1 MIAAGEKAIRHR
13 APGRKYALGSALLA
27 ALLGALL
34 VPVAS
39 RAGDNPY
46 APSRDYDLQN
56 VRTHLWFELDR
67 HGVRGQTTQ
76 AVSLLRD
83 NVSILKFDSVDLQIS
98 SVMLDGKTA
107 QFKVAPNELDV
118 MLPEKSKRGDRHEVT
133 IGYSGVPK
141 KGLYYVFPDKNYPD
155 RPKEIWTQGES
166 EDTRYYIPIY
176 DYPNDRTTSEMLLT
190 VPANWITISNGKL
203 VSEKAEAD
211 GMKTWDWRVGEKL
224 STYLISFVAGEF
236 VEKDETWRGIP
247 VRYVVPKGDESEIEP
262 TFDRTKKMLEL
273 FSDKLGV
280 KYPWEQYAQSSV
292 DDFVEGGMEN
302 ASATTL
308 TSHGLVNPK
317 LAAEDHEGSDDLNS
331 HELAHQW
338 FGDLVTT
345 KDWAN
350 IWLNEGFATYFEHY
364 WEEQYYGA
372 DDANYDFWNDQT
384 QWFGQK
390 RLYTSPIINRE
401 SEDSLEFAG
410 NIYTKGG
417 WVLHM
422 LREQIGDD
430 AFFAGLH
437 HYLEVNRGENV
448 VTADLQKAIEEA
460 TATNVD
466 KFFQQWVY
474 GAGAPEFSVSY
485 TYDEAAHQVKLAVQQ
500 TQKVEG
506 RVGLFDVPID
516 VEIATASG
524 RKTYPIEVSKADETF
539 SFAADRAPL
548 MVLFNK
554 GDKILSSVKFEK
566 SPAALIYQLK
576 NATDVTDRAEAARE
590 LGSVKDNADAVAA
603 LGEAAQHDS
612 FRGVR
617 TQALRALG
625 KIGGASA
632 EQFIIAAVNGEAKPW
647 VRDVGAEELANFKDD
662 GAALGPKLT
671 DLAAHD
677 PAYRVRSAAL
687 ESLGT
692 LKAPGA
698 YDTLI
703 AAVRSDSPENM
714 LRNAA
719 LRSLGAL
726 GDDRAAPLLLEWSAL
741 GKPFD
746 SRSAAID
753 SMAALDKPNH
763 DITKAL
769 ISYLKEPYV
778 DTKFATVFAL
788 GRRGDPLAIEPLEAL
803 VKSGDLSPDA
813 VQYVEQQIASLKA
826 KAGTKD
832 AAAKEDHPSATQ
844 Q

>member
-1 MIAAGEKAIRHR
+1 MVWIFFNSVRAGIARVCA
-13 APGRKYALGSALLA
+13 A
-27 ALLGALL
+27 ALCLAFL
-34 VPVAS
+34 VPIAM
-39 RAGDNPY
+39 RADEPY
-46 APSRDYDLQN
+46 ARSRDYDLQN
-56 VRTHLWFELDR
+56 IRTHLWFDIDNR
-67 HGVRGQTTQ
+67 QIRGEALETIST
-76 AVSLLRD
+76 LRD
-83 NVSILKFDSVDLQIS
+83 NVSQLRFDSVALNIESVTVDGAAAKFSTTANDL
-98 SVMLDGKTA
+98 T
-107 QFKVAPNELDV
+107 VALAR
-118 MLPEKSKRGDRHEVT
+118 SAKRGEKHEVL
-133 IGYSGVPK
+133 IRYNGQPK
-141 KGLYYVFPDKNYPD
+141 KGVYFVLPDKSYPQQ
-155 RPKEIWTQGES
+155 PKEIFTQGEA
-166 EDTRYYIPIY
+166 EETRYYIPIY

-203 VSEKAEAD
+203 IGEKAEAD
-211 GMKTWDWRVGEKL
+211 GMKTWDWRVSEKL

-247 VRYVVPKGDESEIEP
+247 IRYVVPKGDEREIEP
-262 TFDRTKKMLEL
+262 TFERTKKMLDL
-273 FSDKLGV
+273 FSDQLGV

-345 KDWAN
+345 KDWADL
-350 IWLNEGFATYFEHY
+350 WLNEGFATYFEHY
-364 WEEQYYGA
+364 WEERYYGV

-384 QWFGQK
+384 QWFRQK
-390 RLYTSPIINRE
+390 RLFSSPIINRD

-422 LREQIGDD
+422 LREQIGDE

-485 TYDEAAHQVKLAVQQ
+485 TYDETAHQVKLAVQQ
-500 TQKVEG
+500 TQKLEG

-539 SFAADRAPL
+539 SFAADCAPL

-554 GDKILSSVKFEK
+554 GDKILSSVKLEK

-576 NATDVTDRAEAARE
+576 NATDVVDRAEAARE
-590 LGSVKDNADAVAA
+590 LGSVKDNGDAVAA

-687 ESLGT
+687 ESLGI

-703 AAVRSDSPENM
+703 AAVRSDSPDDM

-726 GDDRAAPLLLEWSAL
+726 GDDRAAPLLLEWSVL

-753 SMAALDKPNH
+753 SMAELDKPNH
-763 DITKAL
+763 DITRAL
-769 ISYLKEPYV
+769 ISYLNEPYV
-778 DTKFATVFAL
+778 DIKFATVFAL

-803 VKSGDLSPDA
+803 VKSGDLSSDT

-826 KAGTKD
+826 KAGAKD
-832 AAAKEDHPSATQ
+832 AAAKEEHPSPTQ